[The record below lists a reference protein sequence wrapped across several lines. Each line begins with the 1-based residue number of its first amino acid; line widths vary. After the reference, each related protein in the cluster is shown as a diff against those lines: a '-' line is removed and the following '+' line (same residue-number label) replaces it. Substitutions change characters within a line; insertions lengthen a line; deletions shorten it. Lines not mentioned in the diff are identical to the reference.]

1 MPRQL
6 RLPLDRP
13 AFRHRRDFIVS
24 AVNCDA
30 VRTLDAWPG
39 WHGGV
44 LALVGPAGSGK
55 SHLAQDWARQIGA
68 RVLETPPAEPL
79 TSGAVLVEDADR
91 TLDSETLFHLFNA
104 AGADGLSLLL
114 TARTPPKLWSCT
126 LPDLR
131 SRLNAMAVAELS
143 PPDDP
148 VLAGVLRKLFRE
160 RHISPSDDL
169 IEYLLKRMERSVPA
183 AQTVVERLDEAGD
196 AQGREIN
203 RTLARKV
210 LDTPPA
216 SLNLFES

>member
-1 MPRQL
+1 M

-24 AVNCDA
+24 AGSHDA
-30 VRTLDAWPG
+30 VRRLDAWPG

-55 SHLAQDWARQIGA
+55 SHLAQDWALQIGA
-68 RVLETPPAEPL
+68 RVLTAPPAEPL
-79 TSGAVLVEDADR
+79 TAGAVLVEDADR
-91 TLDSETLFHLFNA
+91 TLDDEALFHLFNA

-114 TARTPPKLWSCT
+114 TSRTPPRLWPCA

-131 SRLNAMAVAELS
+131 SRLNAMAVAELAA
-143 PPDDP
+143 PDDQ

-160 RHISPSDDL
+160 RHIAPSDDL
-169 IEYLLKRMERSVPA
+169 IDYLLRRMERSVPA
-183 AQTVVERLDEAGD
+183 AQTLVERLDEAGD
-196 AQGREIN
+196 AERREIN
-203 RTLARKV
+203 RALARRV
-210 LDTPPA
+210 LDTPPV

>member
-24 AVNCDA
+24 AANSSA
-30 VRTLDAWPG
+30 VRILDAWPG

-44 LALVGPAGSGK
+44 LVLVGPAGSGK

-68 RVLETPPAEPL
+68 QILDAPPDSPPTER
-79 TSGAVLVEDADR
+79 AVLVEDADR
-91 TLDSETLFHLFNA
+91 ILDDETLFHLINA
-104 AGADGLSLLL
+104 AGADGFSVLL
-114 TARTPPKLWSCT
+114 TSRQAPKLWSCA

-131 SRLNAMAVAELS
+131 SRLNALPVAELS
-143 PPDDP
+143 APDDH

-160 RHISPSDDL
+160 RHIVPGDDL

-183 AQTVVERLDEAGD
+183 AQALVDRLDEAGD
-196 AQGREIN
+196 AERREIN
-203 RTLARKV
+203 RTLARRI

-216 SLNLFES
+216 SLNLFDS